1 MRASRAVM
9 AYLKALYLLEEE
21 SPRSG
26 NGQLATAGRVTT
38 SAIAERLEV
47 SAPSATNML
56 KRLAARDLVTYEPYK
71 GASLTEKGMEVA
83 IELVRHHR
91 LLETYLVRALGVPW
105 DEAHAE
111 AELLEG
117 ALSEA
122 LEERISAALG
132 HPPIDP
138 HGHPIPTK
146 NGVMPNSSRQSL
158 WEVVDGGEARV
169 EQVPDSHSE
178 ALRYLAEVS
187 VLPGVKVT
195 IVSRGPIGGPLFIR
209 VNENETAPV
218 ALSKEMAE
226 AIWVR

>member
-1 MRASRAVM
+1 M

-158 WEVVDGGEARV
+158 WEVVDGAEARV